1 MSNAFHLQIAGSTVA
16 LVLLVVVETYLVRFT
31 TSVCLYKLPVEDTVN
46 VVCLGGVWVRCFREV
61 VIYASV
67 YINMIVVDRVGV
79 AWRVFSAAEGNV
91 AALCRCLW
99 PLHAVFARGWRLGDV
114 DGHANAVAYYNG
126 APIAACIEI
135 LACANVVEV
144 NGFDVFVG

>member
-1 MSNAFHLQIAGSTVA
+1 MSSTFHLQIACSTVA

-31 TSVCLYKLPVEDTVN
+31 TRVCLYKLPVEDTVN

-91 AALCRCLW
+91 APLCRCLW
-99 PLHAVFARGWRLGDV
+99 PLHAVFAEGGRLADV
-114 DGHANAVAYYNG
+114 DGYANSVTYNNG
-126 APIAACIEI
+126 TPIAACIEI
-135 LACANVVEV
+135 LACANVVEIS
-144 NGFDVFVG
+144 GFDVFVG